1 MSNYENRSALNA
13 LRGVKSALNQNQIF
27 LLFAWVSGI
36 IVWFYLP
43 IGGWFVGLALVW
55 WLYKGFKN
63 SHFIDPNLL
72 NLPVAGFLL
81 TALVGVWA
89 AYNPQAAFHKFLII
103 VAGGLIFMALT
114 ELEPD
119 KITWFF
125 GLVSLTGLF
134 LAGYFLL
141 SNDWIANPADF
152 GPINQIG
159 QAWMAIR
166 LNVPSIFDNANIPA
180 GILGVM
186 LPFIAAFTWF
196 AHTKSYRGR
205 RWLGWLSLVSVGVA
219 IFLSSSRAVWGVL
232 LLGLGVWA
240 WWEICYRGADRFKWN
255 PRLLFLSTTVIA
267 AAAWLYYITY
277 VLAQNHTIASVVPG
291 DASAIIRAKLYHQTT
306 DLIPDFWLTGG
317 GLQSFAGLYSEYILD
332 IPYLYFKYAHNLWLD
347 IALEQG
353 LLGILSFL
361 VIFGLSMVMLI
372 RRLTQASSLPK
383 PERAILISLLVSSFV
398 FIGHGFVDDAFYG
411 VAGTPFLFIIPGLL
425 VSLEHKGLP
434 VVEVVRQSHPISK
447 ILNEHQVLA
456 GLVILVGV
464 VIGFVTI
471 PAMKG
476 AVLANLGAVKMA
488 KLELAGF
495 PLNTWEDGL
504 SGSDFNNESKL
515 FQAVLANDPDQ
526 RTSNHCL
533 GRIAL
538 QAGEYDEAVKFLK
551 TAHEVDPNHTGIQ
564 KTLGFAYVWTGD
576 FDQAYGMIAR
586 YPEAITELDRYYY
599 WWQIKGKPT
608 LSANASQMIEYMRT
622 KK

>member
-1 MSNYENRSALNA
+1 M
-13 LRGVKSALNQNQIF
+13 VKGSINQNQIF
-27 LLFAWVSGI
+27 LLFAWISGI

-43 IGGWFVGLALVW
+43 IGGWFVGLALLW
-55 WLYKGFKN
+55 WLYKGFKTH
-63 SHFIDPNLL
+63 HFINNNLL

-103 VAGGLIFMALT
+103 LAGVLIFTALT

-125 GLVSLTGLF
+125 GLVSLTALAI
-134 LAGYFLL
+134 AGYFLL
-141 SNDWIANPADF
+141 SHDWINIPADF
-152 GPINQIG
+152 GPIDRIG

-166 LNVPSIFDNANIPA
+166 LNLPSIFDNANIPA

-186 LPFIAAFTWF
+186 LPFVVAFTWF
-196 AHTKSYRGR
+196 AQTNSYQGW
-205 RWLGWLSLVSVGVA
+205 RWLGWLSLTSVGVA
-219 IFLSSSRAVWGVL
+219 IFMSSSRAVWGVL
-232 LLGLGVWA
+232 VVGLGVWA

-255 PRLLFLSTTVIA
+255 PRLLFLTTTAIVS
-267 AAAWLYYITY
+267 AAWLYYITY
-277 VLAQNHTIASVVPG
+277 VLAQYHIDASVVPG

-353 LLGILSFL
+353 ILGILSFL
-361 VIFGLSMVMLI
+361 VICGLTMVMLF
-372 RRLTQASSLPK
+372 RRLPQASSLPK
-383 PERAILISLLVSSFV
+383 PDRAILISLLISYFV

-411 VAGTPFLFIIPGLL
+411 IAGTPFLFIIPGFL
-425 VSLEHKGLP
+425 VSLEREGLSG
-434 VVEVVRQSHPISK
+434 VEADKQSLPISK
-447 ILNEHQVLA
+447 KVNVNQVLP
-456 GLVILVGV
+456 GLVILVGAA
-464 VIGFVTI
+464 ISFITI
-471 PAMKG
+471 PALKG

-488 KLELAGF
+488 KMELAGF

-504 SGSDFNNESKL
+504 SGSDFNTEREL

-538 QAGEYDEAVKFLK
+538 QAGEYQEAVNFLK
-551 TAHEVDPNHTGIQ
+551 TAHEVDPNHAGIQ

-576 FDQAYGMIAR
+576 FDQAYAMIAK
-586 YPEAITELDRYYY
+586 YPEAITELDSYYY
-599 WWQIKGKPT
+599 WWQIQGKPT
-608 LSANASQMIEYMRT
+608 LSANASQMVEYMRA